1 MTVKAASLL
10 LTTGRGVLS
19 LNLPAKELCPDV
31 QPTPT
36 NHSAFESIKFRLKKL
51 KKSRA
56 VKDAY
61 ICEVHVS
68 HGYEAPTV
76 FSIQRTAIRAVGKT
90 NLFIGFGGVGN
101 DVI

>member
-1 MTVKAASLL
+1 MS
-10 LTTGRGVLS
+10 
-19 LNLPAKELCPDV
+19 NPLPQIIRPSS
-31 QPTPT
+31 QS
-36 NHSAFESIKFRLKKL
+36 NSNLKK
-51 KKSRA
+51 KKRRKIQSR

-76 FSIQRTAIRAVGKT
+76 LSIQGTPIRAVGKT